1 MNLMKIEVGVSN
13 RHCHLTEDVFKLLF
27 GKDSLTFKR
36 PLKQPYQFA
45 AEETITI
52 SGPKGSIERV
62 RVLGPFRKY
71 NQVEIAKSDA
81 YKLGVNPPICTS
93 GEFDGAVT
101 LKLTGPAG
109 EIELPCG
116 ILANR
121 HVHISQEEA
130 EKLNVKDKDPIK
142 IIVHGA
148 KSGVVDG
155 YFKVSKEAY
164 KELHID
170 IDDANSL
177 LLKQDDIVEIE
188 Y

>member
-1 MNLMKIEVGVSN
+1 MKIEVGVSN
-13 RHCHLTEDVFKLLF
+13 RHCHLTEEVYKLLF
-27 GKDSLTFKR
+27 GKDTLTFKK
-36 PLKQPYQFA
+36 PLKQPHQFA

-62 RVLGPFRKY
+62 RVLGPFRSY

-81 YKLGVNPPICTS
+81 YKLGVNPPVCTS
-93 GEFDGAVT
+93 GELDKAVMLT
-101 LKLTGPAG
+101 LTGPVG
-109 EIELPCG
+109 KIDLPCG

-121 HVHISQEEA
+121 HVHISEQEANE
-130 EKLNVKDKDPIK
+130 LNIKDKDPVK
-142 IIVHGA
+142 IIVHGE
-148 KSGVVDG
+148 KSGIVDG

-170 IDDANSL
+170 IDVANSL
-177 LLKQDDIVEIE
+177 LLKQDDLIEIE